1 MFIHLQQQNLYF
13 YVVTE
18 KSEFP
23 KEQQRVQRV
32 AELKKYL
39 SVSRISYFLMFS
51 QCFSR

>member
-18 KSEFP
+18 MSEFP

-32 AELKKYL
+32 AELKPNL
-39 SVSRISYFLMFS
+39 IFSNVQSMF
-51 QCFSR
+51 